1 MQSEKSA
8 ERIDRNKIPRA
19 AALAVGYSI
28 AANLIARQLLSLII
42 EFPPGFL
49 PLTPGAIA
57 VFTLVGTAMG
67 GVVFWLLARAL
78 PNPLRPFQ
86 VIAWAALVLSIL
98 PNLAL
103 LANPQMAPMPG
114 GSALGYGV
122 LIVFHVIAGVITIFV
137 LTRMSRA

>member
-1 MQSEKSA
+1 MQSEKSTPT
-8 ERIDRNKIPRA
+8 IDRNKIPRA
-19 AALAVGYSI
+19 AALAVGYSV
-28 AANLIARQLLSLII
+28 AANLIARQLLSLVI
-42 EFPPGFL
+42 EFPSGFL
-49 PLTPGAIA
+49 PLTPGPIA
-57 VFTLVGTAMG
+57 VFTLLGTAMG
-67 GVVFWLLARAL
+67 GLVFWLLARAL

-103 LANPQMAPMPG
+103 MANPQMSPIPG
-114 GSALGYGV
+114 GSALAYGV

>member
-8 ERIDRNKIPRA
+8 PMIDRNKIPRA

-103 LANPQMAPMPG
+103 MANPQMAPMPG
-114 GSALGYGV
+114 GNALGFGV